1 MEEVNSNQGE
11 FDEGEIKID
20 LTEGDLSVFRR
31 DNSSIV
37 CLYCRINGIR
47 TILEGK
53 IKREEKRS
61 IVDWSLYPLEFVH
74 QKKPEE
80 GSYGSY
86 LSRDI
91 VRSNDKK
98 VENIQG
104 IDILTKKIR
113 LC

>member
-11 FDEGEIKID
+11 FDEGEVRID
-20 LTEGDLSVFRR
+20 LTEGDLSVFKR

-53 IKREEKRS
+53 IKRDEKRS
-61 IVDWSLYPLEFVH
+61 IVDWSVH
-74 QKKPEE
+74 SLDFIHLKKHEE

-91 VRSNDKK
+91 MRSNDKK
-98 VENIQG
+98 VEKLQG
-104 IDILTKKIR
+104 IDTLTKKTR
-113 LC
+113 